1 MTSTIAGFIVDKL
14 LGTLNTPSDAYAKD
28 DSARDY
34 GFSWFYVVIN
44 LYAFMRGIC
53 SGYFS

>member
-28 DSARDY
+28 DPARDY
-34 GFSWFYVVIN
+34 GFS
-44 LYAFMRGIC
+44 
-53 SGYFS
+53 